1 MIQAAKE
8 GDIMIRGIDNY
19 LATYQFTEQPRKRAV
34 SEQPTEK
41 PAVQDKIEFST
52 DALERGEQSRVQSA
66 TLASLQEKFPKMT
79 FSVGTGLVGKNAR
92 NTGDNA
98 NRWAFTLDPKLL
110 EKISGD
116 PEAESEYIQ
125 KLRDIE
131 RATAFAESFSNA
143 LGMKTVYCENYIDEN
158 GQLHNSS
165 VLVRKDEMNEELRA
179 QARENAEKI
188 IERVREKN
196 AEAADKLEELLNK
209 ADESGELV
217 LGDDEMKLFGEAA
230 KALDPEQNEENAD
243 GEEEGGESE
252 SVSRSMGINAAKL
265 ARMLAAAKTRS
276 QVQAVMDM
284 IQSDLRE
291 CDAGKEQGLDV
302 DEESVKAAECLLEE
316 AKSRMSSAED
326 REPTPQEEMMSALA
340 SLM

>member
-1 MIQAAKE
+1 
-8 GDIMIRGIDNY
+8 MIRGIDNY
-19 LATYQFTEQPRKRAV
+19 LTAYQFTEQPLKRAV
-34 SEQPTEK
+34 SEKPTEM

-66 TLASLQEKFPKMT
+66 ALASLQEKFPKMT
-79 FSVGTGLVGKNAR
+79 FSVGTGLVGKNVR

-110 EKISGD
+110 EKMNGS
-116 PEAESEYIQ
+116 PEAEFTQ
-125 KLRDIE
+125 KIRDIE
-131 RATAFAESFSNA
+131 CATAFADSFSKA
-143 LGMKTVYCENYIDEN
+143 MGMKTVYCDNYIDEN
-158 GQLHNSS
+158 GQLHHAS
-165 VLVRKDEMNEELRA
+165 VLVRKDELNEELRA

-196 AEAADKLEELLNK
+196 KDAADKLEEMLNK
-209 ADESGELV
+209 AEETGELV
-217 LGDDEMKLFGEAA
+217 LGDEDMRVFGEAA
-230 KALDPEQNEENAD
+230 NVVDIQQAEEAAETD
-243 GEEEGGESE
+243 EEIESE
-252 SVSRSMGINAAKL
+252 SVGKSMGINAAKL

-291 CDAGKEQGLDV
+291 CDAGKEQGYDV
-302 DEESVKAAECLLEE
+302 DEASVSAAENLLQE

>member
-1 MIQAAKE
+1 MAVNSIGALRYRNVYNQTNSHIE
-8 GDIMIRGIDNY
+8 SNSVD
-19 LATYQFTEQPRKRAV
+19 QP
-34 SEQPTEK
+34 EK
-41 PAVQDKIEFST
+41 AAVQDKIEFSA
-52 DALERGEQSRVQSA
+52 DSLAQSA
-66 TLASLQEKFPKMT
+66 ALRSLQEKFPKMS
-79 FSVGTGLVGKNAR
+79 FSVGTGLTGRTSR

-143 LGMKTVYCENYIDEN
+143 LGMKAVYCENYIDEN
-158 GQLHNSS
+158 GQLHHAS
-165 VLVRKDEMNEELRA
+165 VLVRKDELNEELRA

-196 AEAADKLEELLNK
+196 KDAADKLEEMLNK
-209 ADESGELV
+209 AEETGELV
-217 LGDDEMKLFGEAA
+217 LGDEDMRVFGEAA
-230 KALDPEQNEENAD
+230 NAVDIQQTEEAAESD
-243 GEEEGGESE
+243 EEIESE
-252 SVSRSMGINAAKL
+252 SVGKSMGINAAKL

-302 DEESVKAAECLLEE
+302 DEASVQAAESLLEE